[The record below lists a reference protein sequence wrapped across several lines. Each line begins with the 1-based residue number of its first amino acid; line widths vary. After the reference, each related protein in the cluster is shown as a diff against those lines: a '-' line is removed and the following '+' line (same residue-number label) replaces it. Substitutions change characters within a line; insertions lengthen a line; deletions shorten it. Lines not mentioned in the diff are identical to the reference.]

1 MELVFAAA
9 DGVFRM
15 DELTGRLDFAIMVF
29 GIGIGAFGGGF
40 LHDRFGP
47 RPVALTG
54 ALMWGLGYLLAGLG
68 TAHFGLLWLYL
79 TYGIVGGIGGGMAY
93 LVPGA
98 VVTKWFPRHRGLA
111 NGVTLFGFGAGSLV
125 YNAIVAAIPQFARA
139 ADVATPVIMAR
150 HDAARAG
157 TSLILSP
164 HAHAADIHAV
174 MAILF
179 WSGVVMIAIG
189 GLSALGIEAP
199 RTVATAIQPDGERDY
214 SPRKMLRT
222 RAFYAIW
229 AIVFIDCFAGLA
241 LLANAVPIYS
251 ELTGVGALKAT
262 VIYGW
267 LSIFNGIGRLL

>member
-1 MELVFAAA
+1 
-9 DGVFRM
+9 
-15 DELTGRLDFAIMVF
+15 
-29 GIGIGAFGGGF
+29 
-40 LHDRFGP
+40 
-47 RPVALTG
+47 
-54 ALMWGLGYLLAGLG
+54 
-68 TAHFGLLWLYL
+68 
-79 TYGIVGGIGGGMAY
+79 MAY

-199 RTVATAIQPDGERDY
+199 RTVATAIQPDAERDY
-214 SPRKMLRT
+214 SPRKSC
-222 RAFYAIW
+222 A
-229 AIVFIDCFAGLA
+229 LA
-241 LLANAVPIYS
+241 LFTRFGQS
-251 ELTGVGALKAT
+251 FSST
-262 VIYGW
+262 VLPASRCSVTPYR
-267 LSIFNGIGRLL
+267 FTPN